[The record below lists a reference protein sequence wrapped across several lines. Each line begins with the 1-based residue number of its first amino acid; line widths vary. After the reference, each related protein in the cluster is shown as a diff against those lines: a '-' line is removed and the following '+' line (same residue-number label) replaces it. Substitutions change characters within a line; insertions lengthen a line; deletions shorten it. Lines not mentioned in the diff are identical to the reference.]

1 MQHETTLHSCTKS
14 SVQNKQEENT
24 GFIIM
29 IHYKSNTNTLWQN
42 INGTVNLMVNLTI
55 NLLEI
60 SSPINT
66 MILIY

>member
-1 MQHETTLHSCTKS
+1 MKPLDTV
-14 SVQNKQEENT
+14 VQNLQFKINKMKNT

-60 SSPINT
+60 SGPINT